1 MSEIIDTLEVTATKG
16 SDIRAIFTKAWN
28 LAGNII
34 ESGDALELAIK
45 PVKNTRSLAQN
56 SLLWALLK
64 DISEQVIWHGYRLTK
79 EEWKC
84 LLTASWKKQRS
95 VPNIE
100 GNGFVVVGVSTRK
113 LSVKQKAELLE
124 VITAFGNEQGVKFSA
139 PKWMYEEAK

>member
-1 MSEIIDTLEVTATKG
+1 MAEIIDTLEVTATKG

-56 SLLWALLK
+56 ALMWCLLG
-64 DISEQVIWHGYRLTK
+64 DISKQVIWHGYKLTQA
-79 EEWKC
+79 EWKC
-84 LLTASWKKQRS
+84 LLTASWKGQRS

-100 GNGFVVVGVSTRK
+100 GTGFVVTGVSTRK
-113 LSVKQKAELLE
+113 LSVKQKAGLLE
-124 VITAFGNEQGVKFSA
+124 VITAFGHEQGVKFSA
-139 PKWMYEEAK
+139 PKWMYEEAN